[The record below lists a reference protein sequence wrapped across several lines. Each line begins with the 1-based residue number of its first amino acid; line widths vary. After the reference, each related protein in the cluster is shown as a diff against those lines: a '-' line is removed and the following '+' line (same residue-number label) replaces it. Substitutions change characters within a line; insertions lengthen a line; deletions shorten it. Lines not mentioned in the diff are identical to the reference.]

1 MIVTKIALV
10 IDKRGSR
17 FGFSLARLLKQNYDV
32 KLYDID
38 CFKRDSYFFQMQKEL
53 AYEPLIV
60 KEELDRKVHNEK
72 IDYAYIDALEE
83 RYGTPF
89 LWPYIW
95 ADRGVMGQ
103 HIKYEYSF
111 PGPSIAHEEI
121 VKRLQVC
128 FREITRALEEKRPD
142 FIIFETVDSVETTVL
157 YWLAKKMGIN
167 VLYFDSPRIK
177 DVVLLTDSAF
187 NQFEEVYQVF
197 DSLGKG
203 LYKSPH
209 EESAKKIL
217 FGFRE
222 TPSHYRYFVPD
233 WNTPFLKRVIQNIT
247 CFWKAAS
254 GTGKH
259 SNLLHY
265 LQKRF
270 IKLYR
275 KAEGFERVF
284 EKPKDGEIFAYFPL
298 QVEPEVATMV
308 YAPFFT
314 NQVAVIQNIAKSLPI
329 RFKLYVKEHPDM
341 LYRRPSS
348 YYKELKKLPN
358 VRLIDCKTDSIF
370 LIKRAKLILTI
381 SGTAGWEAAML
392 SKPVITFG
400 SVFYNKLSSV
410 KNCQKQEAL
419 PLLVEES
426 LKGPVADDSELIAF
440 LSAILEKSIHFNYGY
455 IWEAS
460 LEEIAECEQFVG
472 LVNFLADRLK
482 LIKREDS

>member
-1 MIVTKIALV
+1 MNMPKLALT
-10 IDKRGSR
+10 IDKRGSK
-17 FGFSLARLLKQNYDV
+17 FGFAIASFLHAKYHVD
-32 KLYDID
+32 LYDIN
-38 CFKRDSYFFQMQKEL
+38 CFRRDNHFLEMQKEL
-53 AYEPLIV
+53 AYDPLIV
-60 KEELDRKVHNEK
+60 KEELDRKVRDEK
-72 IDYAYIDALEE
+72 VDHSYINALEE

-89 LWPYIW
+89 LWPYVW

-111 PGPSIAHEEI
+111 PGPSLAHEEI
-121 VKRLQVC
+121 LKRLQVC
-128 FREITRALEEKRPD
+128 FREITRALEEKKPD
-142 FIIFETVDSVETTVL
+142 FIIFETVDSIETTVL

-167 VLYFDSPRIK
+167 VLYFDFPRIK
-177 DVVLLTDSAF
+177 DAVLLTDSAF
-187 NQFEEVYQVF
+187 NQFEEVYQIF
-197 DSLGKG
+197 DSLCKG
-203 LYKSPH
+203 LRKSPH
-209 EESAKKIL
+209 EERAKKVL

-222 TPSHYRYFVPD
+222 TPSRYRYFVPD
-233 WNTPFLKRVIQNIT
+233 WNTPFFKRIIQNIA
-247 CFWKAAS
+247 CLWKTAS

-259 SNLLHY
+259 SDFFRY
-265 LQKRF
+265 LQNRF

-275 KAEGFERVF
+275 KAEGFEKVF
-284 EKPKDGEIFAYFPL
+284 EKPRDGEIFAYFPL

-314 NQVAVIQNIAKSLPI
+314 NQIAVIQNIAKSLPI

-348 YYKELKKLPN
+348 YYKAFKKLPN

-370 LIKRAKLILTI
+370 LIKGAKLILTI

-410 KNCQKQEAL
+410 RNCQKPETL

-426 LKGPVADDSELIAF
+426 LNGPVADDNELIAF

-460 LEEIAECEQFVG
+460 LKEIVECEQFGG
-472 LVNFLADRLK
+472 LVHFLADRLK
-482 LIKREDS
+482 LIKREDF